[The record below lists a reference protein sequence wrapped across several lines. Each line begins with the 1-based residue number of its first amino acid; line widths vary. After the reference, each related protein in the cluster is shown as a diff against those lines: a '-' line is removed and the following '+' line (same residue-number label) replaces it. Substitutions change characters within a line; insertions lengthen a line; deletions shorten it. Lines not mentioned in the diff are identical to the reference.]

1 MAHFLIWYS
10 STDGA
15 EWQKGLEKEIGR
27 LEAAKTWRVVRA
39 PENAKVIPHSIVV
52 KMEWDARNAVTECQ
66 VRIVARGHQQI
77 VGVDFDHDKTFY
89 AAVKNLTQ

>member
-1 MAHFLIWYS
+1 MPKPSQANT

-52 KMEWDARNAVTECQ
+52 KMEWDTRNVVT